1 MDQGQVTL
9 SDVHKLALPLNT
21 VMTGSIDHQSRVI
34 NWVVVL
40 TDWIGIREQVQL
52 GDLVIIPGTLQS
64 GASTAELLSGLQTMG
79 ALAVAGV
86 ILFDHVDPVIS
97 TESAN
102 IDLPLLI
109 VTDDL
114 PMRDVLKAVSS
125 LLLDRQAQLTERGM
139 QLYRQLSEMS
149 REEQGLQAM
158 TDLMSRVTSKIVAV
172 QDKRLEIQAISVPE
186 SNSIN
191 LTQLNEALLKRE
203 DLPPVLRNRKAA
215 ARTRQSHWQQLL
227 PVENIGRLLTPIISG
242 DRARG
247 YLSIIGPADELDML
261 DKLTT
266 EHGAAAC
273 ALEMAK
279 AKAISEAK
287 KELRGDFLEGVLAG
301 TVDKNEIDRLKMR
314 LDHDTDQAHAVLTF
328 SWDSEKDNAVRHLET
343 AVNWV
348 LSSHNRPA
356 LVHIYGG
363 STVTLFQGLRNEDD
377 MGSARELERRLREY
391 LEVENREA
399 MLVSGLAGPAE
410 SLSDW
415 PFIYQQAVQAMK
427 LGQRLGMK
435 KLVEYDSL
443 GVYQLLTQ
451 LDDNPT
457 VQEFSARI
465 IGPLADYDERHRSNL
480 VNTIAAYFEHHGNIS
495 QTAESLFI
503 HRNTLLYRLERI
515 RDLTGHDL
523 DQADMR
529 LALHLSLKLW
539 QLRPEHQTNR

>member
-9 SDVHKLALPLNT
+9 SDVQKLALPMNT
-21 VMTGSIDHQSRVI
+21 ITTGSADHQSRVI

-52 GDLVIIPGTLQS
+52 GDLVIIPLNLQLNATTS
-64 GASTAELLSGLQTMG
+64 ELLSGLQTMG
-79 ALAVAGV
+79 ALAVAGIVVFQQVDSV
-86 ILFDHVDPVIS
+86 IQI
-97 TESAN
+97 ESGN
-102 IDLPLLI
+102 IELPLLI
-109 VTDDL
+109 ITDDL

-125 LLLDRQAQLTERGM
+125 LLLDRQATLSERGM

-158 TDLMSRVTSKIVAV
+158 TDLMSRVTSKIVVV

-186 SNSIN
+186 NNKID
-191 LTQLNEALLKRE
+191 LDQLKAALQKRE

-247 YLSIIGPADELDML
+247 YLSTIGPADELDML

-279 AKAISEAK
+279 AKAVSEAK
-287 KELRGDFLEGVLAG
+287 KELRGDFLEGILAG
-301 TVDKNEIDRLKMR
+301 TVDRSEIERLKMR
-314 LDHDTDQAHAVLTF
+314 LDHDTDQPHAVLTF
-328 SWDSEKDNAVRHLET
+328 SWNNEQENSVRHLET
-343 AVNWV
+343 AINWV

-363 STVTLFQGLRNEDD
+363 AIVTLFQGMRNNDD
-377 MGSARELERRLREY
+377 LGSVRELERRLREY
-391 LEVENREA
+391 LELENRDVV
-399 MLVSGLAGPAE
+399 LLSGLAGPAE

-415 PFIYQQAVQAMK
+415 SLIYQHAVQAMK
-427 LGQRLGMK
+427 LSQRLGIK

-457 VQEFSARI
+457 VHEFSSRI
-465 IGPLADYDERHRSNL
+465 IGPLSEYDERHRSNL

-515 RDLTGHDL
+515 RDLTSHDL
-523 DQADMR
+523 NQADMR
-529 LALHLSLKLW
+529 LALHLALKLW
-539 QLRPEHQTNR
+539 QLRVDK